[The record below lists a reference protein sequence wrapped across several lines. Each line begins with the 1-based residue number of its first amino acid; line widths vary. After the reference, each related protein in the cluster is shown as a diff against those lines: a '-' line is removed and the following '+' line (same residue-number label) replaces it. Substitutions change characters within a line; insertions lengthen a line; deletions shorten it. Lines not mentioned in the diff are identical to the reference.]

1 MFPAIIWSMGTKR
14 DLDAFEAKRLRGIE
28 LFGQGVRP
36 AEIARRLGV
45 SRQAVSQWL
54 QAYRHGG
61 LSALAR
67 IPHQGRPPR
76 LTVQQKGQLE
86 AMLFCGAT
94 AHGYVN
100 DLWTARRIKKLV
112 RDKFG
117 ITFHHKHIPR
127 LLRALGWSCQ
137 KPTGKAAERDEAA
150 IARWIARDWPR
161 IKKKPAG
168 KRRLSSS

>member
-1 MFPAIIWSMGTKR
+1 MGTKR
-14 DLDAFEAKRLRGIE
+14 DLDAFEAKRLRGLE
-28 LFGQGVRP
+28 LFRQGVRP
-36 AEIARRLGV
+36 AEIARRSGV

-54 QAYRHGG
+54 QAYRRGG

-76 LTVQQKGQLE
+76 LNSTQQGQLE
-86 AMLFCGAT
+86 AMLLCGAT

-100 DLWTARRIKKLV
+100 DLWTSRRVAKLI
-112 RDKFG
+112 RDNFTV
-117 ITFHHKHIPR
+117 TFHHKHIPR
-127 LLRALGWSCQ
+127 LLRGLGWSCQ
-137 KPTGKAAERDEAA
+137 KPTGKAAERDETA

-168 KRRLSSS
+168 KRRPSSS